1 MYNVSS
7 EFLKDI
13 YKSSRTVK
21 SKVLIAKTEI
31 TDNQIINFEIES
43 LFSNEELPGI
53 GGVVSSR
60 LKLNLIR
67 DNVTPTYYTNQNIR
81 PYVAIKLSNNNV
93 FEYIPLGVFKPNI
106 ESIEKTDYS
115 IQIECEDILT

>member
-21 SKVLIAKTEI
+21 SKVLIAETEI

-93 FEYIPLGVFKPNI
+93 YEYIPLGVFKPNI

>member
-21 SKVLIAKTEI
+21 SKVLIAETEI

>member
-93 FEYIPLGVFKPNI
+93 YEYIPLGVFKPNI

>member
-21 SKVLIAKTEI
+21 SKVLIAETEI

-67 DNVTPTYYTNQNIR
+67 DNVTPTYYTNPNIR